1 MVMVFVPVTIMLTAY
16 SCMLSYSNLTL
27 QICFVVHSSMHLFG
41 PERSGKLL
49 CNLLICQYSYL
60 SAVTF
65 ELEAPACLLVSCA
78 GCPACIARLYWVG
91 CLAIHSLYCFWVST
105 MMRPLME

>member
-1 MVMVFVPVTIMLTAY
+1 MVMVLVPVTIMLMPH

-49 CNLLICQYSYL
+49 CNLLNCRYSYL
-60 SAVTF
+60 SAVIF
-65 ELEAPACLLVSCA
+65 AVEAPACLLVSWA
-78 GCPACIARLYWVG
+78 GCVACIARLYWVG
-91 CLAIHSLYCFWVST
+91 CLAIHWLYCFWVST
-105 MMRPLME
+105 IMRPLME